1 MPIEKG
7 MEKGGINMRKILIL
21 LSITVLLASVFIAGT
36 IKIGVAF
43 PMTGNIAAFGEM
55 TLQGVKI
62 AQTLYPEVLGEKIK
76 LIVADNRSDK
86 TEAANVVSRLID
98 YNHVAAIIGEIASSH
113 SLAGGAIAE
122 RSHIPMLSPASTN
135 PLVTQGKH
143 YIFRAC
149 FIDPFQGHVA
159 AIFAYKNLK
168 ARKAVV
174 FTDVVQDYSVGLS
187 NFFIKDF
194 VKMGGKVSRE
204 FYQSGDQDF
213 SAQLTDA
220 LSKKPDV
227 LYIPGY
233 YPEIALMAR
242 QARQLGYTGPI
253 LAGDGAEAPQLI
265 KIGGSA
271 VNGVY
276 YTSHFNASHPF
287 TAVGKKFVAKY
298 EAVYKTSPSALA
310 ALGFDSYLLLRDAI
324 KRAGSV
330 DPEKIA
336 EALRKTKNFE
346 GATGYITI
354 DKYGNTIKSA
364 VVNEVK
370 NGKFT
375 YVTTINP

>member
-1 MPIEKG
+1 MKKVFVI
-7 MEKGGINMRKILIL
+7 
-21 LSITVLLASVFIAGT
+21 LSIAMLLASFAFGAGT

-55 TLQGVKI
+55 TLQGAKI
-62 AQTLYPEVLGEKIK
+62 AQALYPDVLGKKIE

-86 TEAANVVSRLID
+86 TEAANIVSRLID
-98 YNHVAAIIGEIASSH
+98 YNHVVAIIGEIASSH
-113 SLAGGAIAE
+113 SLAGGSIAE
-122 RSHIPMLSPASTN
+122 KAHVPMLSPASTN

-143 YIFRAC
+143 YVFRAC
-149 FIDPFQGHVA
+149 FVDPFQGHVA
-159 AIFAYKNLK
+159 AVFAYKNLK
-168 ARKAVV
+168 ARTAVV
-174 FTDVVQDYSVGLS
+174 LTDVVQDYSVGLS

-194 VKMGGKVSRE
+194 VAMGGKVYRE

-220 LSKKPDV
+220 LSKHPDV
-227 LYIPGY
+227 LYVPGY

-242 QARQLGYTGPI
+242 QARQLGYTGPF

-265 KIGGSA
+265 KIGGDA

-276 YTSHFNASHPF
+276 YTSHFNSAHPF
-287 TAVGKKFVAKY
+287 TSIGKKFVAKY
-298 EAVYKTSPSALA
+298 EATYKTSPSALA

-324 KRAGSV
+324 KRANST
-330 DPEKIA
+330 DLEKIA
-336 EALRKTKNFE
+336 EALRTTKNFE

>member
-1 MPIEKG
+1 MK
-7 MEKGGINMRKILIL
+7 KILVLVGVAL
-21 LSITVLLASVFIAGT
+21 LMVSVVLGAGT

-43 PMTGNIAAFGEM
+43 PMTGGIAAFGQM
-55 TLQGVKI
+55 TLNGVKV
-62 AQTLYPEVLGEKIK
+62 AQSLYPTVLGKKIE

-98 YNHVAAIIGEIASSH
+98 YNHVVAIIGEIASSH
-113 SLAGGAIAE
+113 SLAGGSIAE
-122 RSHIPMLSPASTN
+122 ERHIPMLSPASTN

-143 YIFRAC
+143 YVFRAC

-159 AIFAYKNLK
+159 AVFARKYLK
-168 ARKAVV
+168 AKTAVV
-174 FTDVVQDYSVGLS
+174 FTDVVQDYSVGLA
-187 NFFIKDF
+187 NFFVKDF
-194 VKMGGKVSRE
+194 VAMGGKVYKE
-204 FYQSGDQDF
+204 FYQTGDQDF

-220 LSKKPDV
+220 LGKNPDV
-227 LYIPGY
+227 IYVPGY

-242 QARQLGYTGPI
+242 QARQLGYTGPF
-253 LAGDGAEAPQLI
+253 LAGDGAEAPELV

-276 YTSHFNASHPF
+276 YTSHFNAENPF
-287 TAVGKKFVAKY
+287 TKVGKEFVAKY
-298 EAVYKTSPSALA
+298 KEMYKESPSALA
-310 ALGFDSYLLLRDAI
+310 ALGFDSYLLLRNAI
-324 KRAGSV
+324 KRAHST

-336 EALRKTKNFE
+336 EALRNTKHFE

-364 VVNEVK
+364 VVNVVK

>member
-1 MPIEKG
+1 
-7 MEKGGINMRKILIL
+7 MRKVLIV
-21 LSITVLLASVFIAGT
+21 LSIAVLLMTVAIAAGT

-62 AQTLYPEVLGEKIK
+62 AQTLYPDVLGKKIE
-76 LIVADNRSDK
+76 LVVADNRSDK

-122 RSHIPMLSPASTN
+122 QKHIPMLSPASTN

-159 AIFAYKNLK
+159 AVFAYKNLK
-168 ARKAVV
+168 ARTAVV

-194 VKMGGKVSRE
+194 VAKGGKVFRE

-220 LSKKPDV
+220 LAKSPDV
-227 LYIPGY
+227 LYVPGY

-287 TAVGKKFVAKY
+287 TSVGKQFVAKY
-298 EAVYKTSPSALA
+298 ESIYKASPSALA

-324 KRAGSV
+324 KRANSV
-330 DPEKIA
+330 DPAKIA
-336 EALRKTKNFE
+336 EALRNTKNFE

>member
-1 MPIEKG
+1 MFTAVIG
-7 MEKGGINMRKILIL
+7 
-21 LSITVLLASVFIAGT
+21 AGT

-43 PMTGNIAAFGEM
+43 PMTGGIAAFGQM
-55 TLQGVKI
+55 TLNGVKV
-62 AQTLYPEVLGEKIK
+62 AEELYPTVLGKKIQ
-76 LIVADNRSDK
+76 LIIADNRSDK

-98 YNHVAAIIGEIASSH
+98 YNHVVAIIGEIASSH

-122 RSHIPMLSPASTN
+122 EKHVPLLSPASTN

-143 YIFRAC
+143 YVFRAC

-159 AIFAYKNLK
+159 AVFAYKHLN
-168 ARKAVV
+168 ARTAVV
-174 FTDVVQDYSVGLS
+174 FTDVVQDYSVGLA

-194 VKMGGKVSRE
+194 SAMGGKVYRE
-204 FYQSGDQDF
+204 YYQSGDQDF
-213 SAQLTDA
+213 TAQLTDA
-220 LSKKPDV
+220 LNKHPDV
-227 LYIPGY
+227 LYVPGY

-242 QARQLGYTGPI
+242 QARQLGYNGPI
-253 LAGDGAEAPQLI
+253 LAGDGAEAPELV

-276 YTSHFNASHPF
+276 YTSHFNAQNPF
-287 TAVGKKFVAKY
+287 TKVGKEFVKKY
-298 EAVYKTSPSALA
+298 EEMYKEAPSALA

-324 KRAGSV
+324 KRARST

-336 EALRKTKNFE
+336 EALRETKHFE